1 MCIHVTKPQHIPQT
15 STLAYRCSRV
25 YHLLSNGHTHTS
37 HFTLSLP
44 VLPSSNDMIRNR
56 QTIHSFIHQPIHPPS
71 QPPALVGRQETT
83 LTISPCPDSMKLK
96 FVCHNF
102 TETLHI
108 PFEQWRWQQQHVFGP
123 MDGWMVASGI
133 VCTERQKEIKRKNN
147 WANGNNYKRETN
159 WK

>member
-1 MCIHVTKPQHIPQT
+1 MSLSRNT
-15 STLAYRCSRV
+15 YRKHPLSHTAARV
-25 YHLLSNGHTHTS
+25 YIIYSQTVTHTS
-37 HFTLSLP
+37 HFTLALP
-44 VLPSSNDMIRNR
+44 VLPSTNDMIRNR

-71 QPPALVGRQETT
+71 QPTALVGRQETT

-123 MDGWMVASGI
+123 LDGWWRAALFA
-133 VCTERQKEIKRKNN
+133 QKGKK
-147 WANGNNYKRETN
+147 K
-159 WK
+159 